1 MTFQQFS
8 LFDQSGAATAEAT
21 APVSPVPAWIAPR
34 IGEDGEAFG
43 LPLSAWVEFDEWL
56 HTPAGGE
63 IANRFL
69 RLSVRMHRRGWDH
82 YSAQGVIEQMR
93 WEHDL
98 AHGPDA
104 GGFKINHNWRR
115 RLTLWAMVRCPEL
128 DGFFRV
134 KNHEGDEWKEAR

>member
-1 MTFQQFS
+1 MTEQVDLFS
-8 LFDQSGAATAEAT
+8 FSNGTSTATAS
-21 APVSPVPAWIAPR
+21 APVRVIPPWLAPYLDKDDR
-34 IGEDGEAFG
+34 AFG
-43 LPLSAWVEFDEWL
+43 DPLSAWVEFDEWM
-56 HTPAGGE
+56 HTPTGGE

-69 RLSVRMHRRGWDH
+69 RLSVKMHRRGWDH

-134 KNHEGDEWKEAR
+134 REHEGDEWKEAR